1 MAQGC
6 GGLIMKSFD
15 PNYINY
21 FSKKTI
27 KLTFQQW
34 EYTGTA
40 FVEIG
45 GNCTFADMLSDFQ
58 DGDTLLSLL
67 KQKTSKLDFKF
78 EDLGQDEEGENW
90 FRAILFSDTGE
101 ECETEYF
108 LDSLPEMLVGIELVD
123 IQTED

>member
-1 MAQGC
+1 
-6 GGLIMKSFD
+6 MKSFD
-15 PNYINY
+15 PNYINC

-45 GNCTFADMLSDFQ
+45 GNCSFVDMLSDFQ

-67 KQKTSKLDFKF
+67 KQKTSKLDFEF

-101 ECETEYF
+101 ECETEFF
-108 LDSLPEMLVGIELVD
+108 LDELPEMLVGIELVD
-123 IQTED
+123 IKAED

>member
-1 MAQGC
+1 
-6 GGLIMKSFD
+6 MKSFES
-15 PNYINY
+15 NYIY
-21 FSKKTI
+21 RFSKKTI

-34 EYTGTA
+34 EYRGIA

-45 GNCTFADMLSDFQ
+45 GNCTFADMLSEFQ
-58 DGDTLLSLL
+58 DGDSLLSLL
-67 KQKTSKLDFKF
+67 KQKTSKLDFDF

-108 LDSLPEMLVGIELVD
+108 LDSLPEMLVGIELID

>member
-15 PNYINY
+15 PNYINC

-45 GNCTFADMLSDFQ
+45 GNCSFVDMLSDFQ

-67 KQKTSKLDFKF
+67 KQKTSKLDFDLEDYRYILHHF
-78 EDLGQDEEGENW
+78 EYPLTDICKEGKN
-90 FRAILFSDTGE
+90 RR
-101 ECETEYF
+101 
-108 LDSLPEMLVGIELVD
+108 
-123 IQTED
+123 